1 MGPRV
6 EGGYRATAQSEC
18 YWGLSN
24 FLTLLFLLSFS
35 RNCKNKKSPSDSIS
49 IWGLTGVFALSV
61 IWQFDVLSSGYSI
74 FYLLAIFS
82 RKKKSVGSRKIFL
95 RNSETWEVLK
105 PDQIWEGR
113 GWCHLNTT
121 QPLLSSP
128 VKAYKSS
135 SISCCLRIIK
145 DGMEDI
151 DIVKLFCMNKHVRS
165 DFPDF
170 EGSSGNINCVD
181 FTRKK

>member
-1 MGPRV
+1 MEPAWSRGWPERSSARQNV
-6 EGGYRATAQSEC
+6 TE
-18 YWGLSN
+18 GLSN

-35 RNCKNKKSPSDSIS
+35 RNRKNKKSPSADSIS

-121 QPLLSSP
+121 RPLLSVQSKPTNQAPSP
-128 VKAYKSS
+128 AAFV
-135 SISCCLRIIK
+135 
-145 DGMEDI
+145 
-151 DIVKLFCMNKHVRS
+151 
-165 DFPDF
+165 
-170 EGSSGNINCVD
+170 
-181 FTRKK
+181 